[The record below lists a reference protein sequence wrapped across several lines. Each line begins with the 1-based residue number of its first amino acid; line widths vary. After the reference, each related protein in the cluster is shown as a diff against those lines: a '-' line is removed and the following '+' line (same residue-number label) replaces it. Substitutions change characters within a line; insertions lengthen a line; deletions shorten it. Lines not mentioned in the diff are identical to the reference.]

1 MAETKTEGQKLAEK
15 LLVDKK
21 NGWESVSEPEKKKVM
36 KFCDGYI
43 SYLNNGKIE
52 REIIKESEEI
62 AKAHGFK
69 PLSSFKKLKAGDKV
83 YYINRGKN
91 IILAV
96 IGKDKLENGINVVG
110 AHTDS
115 PRLDLKPNPLYE
127 DTDFAYLKTQYYG
140 GIKKYQWVTIPLAI
154 HGVVALK
161 NGKTVEVKIG
171 EEEDDLTFVITDLLP
186 HMGRHQMEKK
196 ASEVIEGENLTLLIG
211 SMPYADEK
219 VKEKVKLNV
228 MNILHQKYGILEEDF
243 LSAELEIVPAFK
255 AKSLG
260 FDKSM
265 VGAYGQDDKVCSY
278 CSLMA
283 ICETENPEKTA
294 VCLLV
299 DKEEIGSVGNTGM
312 ESLAF
317 ETFLGEIIHLCGEDA
332 TPNVLHRL
340 YQHSAMLSADV
351 DGAFDPLYSSV
362 ADRKNASFFGYG
374 VGMNKYTGGR
384 GKGGAND
391 ANAEFIAKIRKL
403 FDDNK
408 VRFQIAELGKVDE
421 GGGGTIA
428 YILANKGMDVIDCG
442 TPVLSMHSPFETT
455 SKFDI
460 YHSYLAYKAFMNKYN
475 G

>member
-1 MAETKTEGQKLAEK
+1 MAETKTEAQKLAEK
-15 LLVDKK
+15 LLVNKK
-21 NGWESVSEPEKKKVM
+21 NGWEEAQDPERKKIM
-36 KFCDGYI
+36 KFSDGYI
-43 SYLNNGKIE
+43 EYLNNGKIE

-69 PLSSFKKLKAGDKV
+69 PLSSYKKLNPGDKV

-91 IILAV
+91 ILLAV
-96 IGKDKLENGINVVG
+96 IGKDKLESGINVVG

-161 NGKTVEVKIG
+161 SGKIVNVKIG

-186 HMGRHQMEKK
+186 HMGRRQMEKR

-211 SMPYADEK
+211 SMPISDEK
-219 VKEKVKLNV
+219 VKEKVKLNT
-228 MNILHQKYGILEEDF
+228 MAILNQKYGITEEDF
-243 LSAELEIVPAFK
+243 LSAELEVVPAFK

-283 ICETENPEKTA
+283 ICETEKPQKTA

-299 DKEEIGSVGNTGM
+299 DKEEIGSMGNTGM
-312 ESLAF
+312 ESECF
-317 ETFLGEIIHLCGEDA
+317 EMFLGELIHLCGEDN
-332 TPNVLHRL
+332 TPNVLQRL

-351 DGAFDPLYSSV
+351 DGAFDPLYAQV
-362 ADRKNASFFGYG
+362 ADKRNASFFGYG

-391 ANAEFIAKIRKL
+391 ANAEFVAKMRKL
-403 FDDNK
+403 FEDNK

-442 TPVLSMHSPFETT
+442 TSVLSMHSPYETT
-455 SKFDI
+455 SKFDV
-460 YHSYLAYKAFMNKYN
+460 YHSYLAYKAFLNKYL
-475 G
+475 

>member
-1 MAETKTEGQKLAEK
+1 MAEVKTEGQKLSEK
-15 LLVDKK
+15 LLNHKK
-21 NGWESVSEPEKKKVM
+21 NGWEEVSEPERRKIM
-36 KFCDGYI
+36 KFSDGYI
-43 SYLNNGKIE
+43 EYLNNGKIE

-69 PLSSFKKLKAGDKV
+69 PLASYKKLKAGDKV

-96 IGKDKLENGINVVG
+96 IGKEKLESGLNVVG

-127 DTDFAYLKTQYYG
+127 DTNFAYFKTQYYG
-140 GIKKYQWVTIPLAI
+140 GIKKYQWVTIPLSI

-161 NGKTVEVKIG
+161 NGKTVDVRIG
-171 EEEDDLTFVITDLLP
+171 EEDDDTTFVITDLLP
-186 HMGRHQMEKK
+186 HMGRRQMAKS
-196 ASEVIEGENLTLLIG
+196 ASEVIEGENLTLLVG
-211 SMPYADEK
+211 SIPFTDEK

-228 MNILHQKYGILEEDF
+228 MKVLNDKYGIIEEDF
-243 LSAELEIVPAFK
+243 LSAELEVVPAFK

-265 VGAYGQDDKVCSY
+265 VGGYGQDDKVCSY

-283 ICETENPEKTA
+283 ICETEMPAKTA

-312 ESLAF
+312 ESMAF
-317 ETFLGEIIHLCGEDA
+317 ETFLGEIIHLCGEGT
-332 TPNVLHRL
+332 TPNILNRI
-340 YQHSAMLSADV
+340 YKNSAMLSADV
-351 DGAFDPLYSSV
+351 DGAYDPLYSSV
-362 ADRKNASFFGYG
+362 ADKKNASFFGRG

-384 GKGGAND
+384 GKSGAND
-391 ANAEFIAKIRKL
+391 ANAEYIAKIRKL

-408 VRFQIAELGKVDE
+408 VHFQLAELGKVDE

-442 TPVLSMHSPFETT
+442 TPVLSMHSPYETT

-460 YHSYLAYKAFMNKYN
+460 YHSYLAYKAFMNKYM
-475 G
+475 